1 MSLGRL
7 IPLVSAV
14 VLSGGVAL
22 AQPKGGAPAPAP
34 APAPP
39 PADGAGS
46 GSAVAPIEEAPPSDM
61 EGTSEDPDA
70 PRGGENETSVT
81 TVAPPTTT
89 SKSGYPIEESQRP
102 ITLPENMAE
111 ISLSPHFMASPY
123 IGGDTLRARYGIT
136 RQVQLGI
143 AYVIGGVYDD
153 PATPGTSKKG
163 FHVGKTAGLEL
174 TVLIKKWLGVKAGVP
189 VYFDPLAVSFMAGAP
204 MRFIFEKFTL
214 GGLDDVLNIRITKF
228 APRFDYE
235 AYNQAAAFALD
246 SNTEQSRGFI
256 RVGGYGIYQQSQKLA
271 LMGRVG
277 IDFNL
282 GSGGGSGAG
291 TASAS
296 ETQTYLKGGV
306 QLTPKRFLDVGIL
319 AGFEDLSRAGSFGL
333 TGILAVRI

>member
-22 AQPKGGAPAPAP
+22 AQAPAPTS
-34 APAPP
+34 APP
-39 PADGAGS
+39 PADGA

-70 PRGGENETSVT
+70 PRGGESETSVT
-81 TVAPPTTT
+81 TVAPVANK

-153 PATPGTSKKG
+153 PTTAGTEKKG
-163 FHVGKTAGLEL
+163 FHVGKTAGLEV
-174 TVLIKKWLGVKAGVP
+174 TVLVKNWLGVKAGVP
-189 VYFDPLAVSFMAGAP
+189 VYFDPLAVSFTAGAP

-214 GGLDDVLNIRITKF
+214 GGLDDVLNIRISKF
-228 APRFDYE
+228 APRYDYE
-235 AYNQAAAFALD
+235 AYNHAAAAALD
-246 SNTEQSRGFI
+246 SNTEQSRGTI

-271 LMGRVG
+271 VIGRIG
-277 IDFNL
+277 IDFDL
-282 GSGGGSGAG
+282 GSGSGAG
-291 TASAS
+291 PGTSSAS
-296 ETQTYLKGGV
+296 EAQTYLKGGI
-306 QLTPKRFLDVGIL
+306 QFTPKKFLDVGIL
-319 AGFEDLSRAGSFGL
+319 AGFEDLARAGSFGL